1 MLKPVKKAGSELG
14 PLVVVSAEGC
24 VLRAQDSV
32 FKVIMRSH
40 RVGRCGQ
47 DHRPLFGI
55 KSY

>member
-1 MLKPVKKAGSELG
+1 MLKPVKKAGSVLG
-14 PLVVVSAEGC
+14 PLVVVNAEGC

-47 DHRPLFGI
+47 DHRPHLWD
-55 KSY
+55 